1 MVLQL
6 AERLDVPLR
15 DRNRLLLAAGYAPE
29 FAQHDLDAPEM
40 GPVRDA
46 LEQLLR
52 AHEPYPALVI
62 DAHWGLV
69 AANRAVEHLI
79 EGAAAHLLEPPVNVL
94 RLSLHPKGV
103 APRIVNLYEWR
114 AHLLERLARDA
125 AQAATRRSRRCSTS
139 SSSYPAGEPGT
150 SVDPAFADVAVPLR
164 LRHGDGDL
172 AFISTRTTF
181 GPRSTSRRGAFDRVV
196 LPCRPSDEETMRS
209 SSLLTER
216 GAHLRARGDSASRGA
231 AAETRERAVG
241 ADHTVAGQDD
251 RQRVAPWQRHG
262 TRGVAGEPEPARLL
276 PVAHC
281 LPAWNRRESEPATTL
296 EIGSLELER
305 QVDVTSSR

>member
-1 MVLQL
+1 MATVATRPPVGDLLREWRRRRRLSQFELALEAGVSSRHLSFVENGRSRPSARMVLQL

-15 DRNRLLLAAGYAPE
+15 DRNRLLLAAGYAPV

-69 AANRAVEHLI
+69 AANRAVERLI

-94 RLSLHPKGV
+94 RLSLHPEGV

-125 AQAATRRSRRCSTS
+125 VASGDAALAALLDELE
-139 SSSYPAGEPGT
+139 SYPAGEPGT

-164 LRHGDGDL
+164 LRHGDGEL

-181 GPRSTSRRGAFDRVV
+181 GTAIDVTVAELSIESFFPTDRAT
-196 LPCRPSDEETMRS
+196 EETMRS
-209 SSLLTER
+209 L
-216 GAHLRARGDSASRGA
+216 
-231 AAETRERAVG
+231 
-241 ADHTVAGQDD
+241 VA
-251 RQRVAPWQRHG
+251 
-262 TRGVAGEPEPARLL
+262 
-276 PVAHC
+276 C
-281 LPAWNRRESEPATTL
+281 
-296 EIGSLELER
+296 
-305 QVDVTSSR
+305 